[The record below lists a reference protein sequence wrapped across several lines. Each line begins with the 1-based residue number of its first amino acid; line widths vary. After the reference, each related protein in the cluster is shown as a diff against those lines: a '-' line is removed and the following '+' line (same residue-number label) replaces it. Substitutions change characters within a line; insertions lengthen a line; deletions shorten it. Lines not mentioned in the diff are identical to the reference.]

1 MDTVKICG
9 MAILAAV
16 CVLTVKRVNSAFDMP
31 IRIAVTVV
39 FFGFVTALSLPLFGY
54 LEELVSS
61 SELSEWQGVLF
72 GAVGI
77 AFVTHL
83 TAEICRESG
92 EGTLSGYVEL
102 VGKIEILL
110 LCLPLIGKLLEE
122 VEGLV
127 G

>member
-9 MAILAAV
+9 MAILAAI
-16 CVLTVKRVNSAFDMP
+16 CVLAVKRVNTSFDMP
-31 IRIAVTVV
+31 LRIAVTVV

-54 LEELVSS
+54 LKELISS
-61 SELSEWQGVLF
+61 SELSEWQEVLF

-92 EGTLSGYVEL
+92 EGTLSGYV
-102 VGKIEILL
+102 
-110 LCLPLIGKLLEE
+110 
-122 VEGLV
+122 
-127 G
+127 